1 MRVLCPFWSLDLV
14 VGPCP
19 VSQVSHVTETC
30 EQYVDVLVAPASGTS
45 EAGGDES
52 VARSRWRDEL
62 ANRRQLASYLATMT
76 DDLREDKVELE
87 AAVTGFRYV
96 RVRVRACARL
106 LSVLTALAPFTRRCV
121 PD

>member
-87 AAVTGFRYV
+87 AAVTGFR
-96 RVRVRACARL
+96 ACACAC
-106 LSVLTALAPFTRRCV
+106 VCTLAVRIDGSGSFHSSLCA
-121 PD
+121 